1 MNNRKWRKKPSEE
14 LIKLMEES
22 IDLKLYLIHERG
34 PLSLTFQDEQNKKYE
49 INIGNEISCSCGGGK
64 TEHCVH
70 TLFALNRIYK
80 IPFNNPLIL
89 QLQFTD
95 QELNTLMEKKNKKNN
110 EQKKSKETKK
120 TKRKKKEKQY
130 QIKVKLHIKKIFLF
144 LKKNIKNHHLRI
156 FLK

>member
-64 TEHCVH
+64 IKYIN
-70 TLFALNRIYK
+70 A
-80 IPFNNPLIL
+80 
-89 QLQFTD
+89 
-95 QELNTLMEKKNKKNN
+95 KKK
-110 EQKKSKETKK
+110 QKK
-120 TKRKKKEKQY
+120 
-130 QIKVKLHIKKIFLF
+130 
-144 LKKNIKNHHLRI
+144 
-156 FLK
+156 